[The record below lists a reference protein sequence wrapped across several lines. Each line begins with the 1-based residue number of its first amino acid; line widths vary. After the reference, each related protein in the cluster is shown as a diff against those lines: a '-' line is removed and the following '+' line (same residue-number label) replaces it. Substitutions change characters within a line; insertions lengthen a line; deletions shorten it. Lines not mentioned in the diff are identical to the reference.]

1 MTVLVGWLLNPEE
14 CKTSACA
21 PTLGRIASPRNNR
34 YESRSAQVPHR
45 EDNRLRMMV
54 HTQAHP
60 RTTQT
65 PALKPKNVNGIRVT
79 QLTLDLVDRS
89 YALDELQRRRE
100 LRAMGADG
108 CLHARVCLGP
118 RAQMHCENL
127 LAVDG
132 DVDAGYALGLGVEQA
147 VEIAGGV
154 MRPA

>member
-1 MTVLVGWLLNPEE
+1 
-14 CKTSACA
+14 
-21 PTLGRIASPRNNR
+21 
-34 YESRSAQVPHR
+34 
-45 EDNRLRMMV
+45 MMV

-118 RAQMHCENL
+118 RAQMHRERL
-127 LAVDG
+127 HVTFVV
-132 DVDAGYALGLGVEQA
+132 DVDTRHMASLLVKETLE
-147 VEIAGGV
+147 VPE
-154 MRPA
+154 